1 MSSDKKKAKFRQKY
15 GPWAIIAGAAEGIG
29 EGFSKY
35 LAKMGINLVMLDYNE
50 QALTNLAAKLKEEN
64 HVDILSLVIDLSV
77 PNILK
82 CVEDITKDLE
92 VGFLV
97 YVAAK
102 STVGSFFRY
111 PVETQE
117 LMVNL
122 NCRSPMLLTHH
133 FGKLM
138 RDRKRGG
145 IILLSSFTGF
155 FGSPMFA
162 HYGATKAYNLSLAEA
177 LWDELK
183 PQNVDVMAVCPGRIT
198 TPTYNALELKGG
210 KKASFP
216 PEMTADQMVI
226 KVFQK
231 FGKQPYIVPGFWN
244 SFSSFMMT
252 NFMSRVKA
260 VKMMGNA
267 GRNRYPE

>member
-1 MSSDKKKAKFRQKY
+1 MSSDKKKIKFQQKY

-35 LAKMGINLVMLDYNE
+35 LAKMGLNLVMLDYNE
-50 QALTNLAAKLKEEN
+50 QALKKLVDKLKQEFQIE
-64 HVDILSLVIDLSV
+64 IRSLVIDLSV
-77 PNILK
+77 SDILMRV
-82 CVEDITKDLE
+82 VEITRDIE
-92 VGFLV
+92 IGFLV

-111 PVETQE
+111 PVETQQ

-122 NCRSPMLLTHH
+122 NCRSPMLLTHE

-138 RDRKRGG
+138 RERKRGG

-183 PQNVDVMAVCPGRIT
+183 PHNVDVMAVCPGRIT

-216 PEMTADQMVI
+216 PEMTADEMVK

-260 VKMMGNA
+260 VKTMGNA